1 LPFVCDAMSPG
12 ACAAGSSSIS
22 FMKDLEHERS
32 GRLILMTDGQSRPL
46 MTIRVMTVRGRAWFD
61 VNVKQNSIILA
72 KRSGVH
78 AAANHSIGDEF
89 WIWYFLFALGLVFH
103 FLVSTH

>member
-1 LPFVCDAMSPG
+1 
-12 ACAAGSSSIS
+12 
-22 FMKDLEHERS
+22 
-32 GRLILMTDGQSRPL
+32 MTNGQSRPL